1 MLLVAKNVGRVM
13 TRVGGGAG
21 WRQARLQSNRQT
33 MIIALGGNALLRE
46 GQNLTGEAQMTNIE
60 VATKSIA
67 SIASDSEH
75 WNVIVTHGNGPQVG
89 FLALQQAD
97 QFSLDVLNAE
107 TQGMIGSQ
115 LDESLA
121 NQLPGRNVTT
131 LITQV
136 EVDRD
141 DPAFSA
147 PTKPIGPFY
156 ETKPEGTAPLVQV
169 GAKWRRVVAS
179 PKPKRIV
186 ELSTMQRL
194 VGAGELVI
202 CCGGGGI
209 PVVRN
214 DHGQLHGVPAVIDKD
229 LTASLLG
236 QQLGADSLI
245 MLTDAD
251 AVYKDWGKPTQQRM
265 DVVDA
270 FNLDPE
276 WIAQLPAGSM
286 RPKGIA
292 AAEFAKSTGGWAAIG
307 SLNKLDEIIRGTS
320 GTRFTTLNTKFVGES
335 LMSRILPA
343 DMGTWNLEHVKSC
356 ARGCD
361 DN

>member
-1 MLLVAKNVGRVM
+1 MLLVAKNVGRLL
-13 TRVGGGAG
+13 TTVGGGAG

-115 LDESLA
+115 LDESLS

-186 ELSTMQRL
+186 ELSTIQTL
-194 VGAGELVI
+194 VRAGDLVI

-214 DHGQLHGVPAVIDKD
+214 DHGQLHGVP
-229 LTASLLG
+229 
-236 QQLGADSLI
+236 
-245 MLTDAD
+245 
-251 AVYKDWGKPTQQRM
+251 
-265 DVVDA
+265 
-270 FNLDPE
+270 
-276 WIAQLPAGSM
+276 
-286 RPKGIA
+286 
-292 AAEFAKSTGGWAAIG
+292 
-307 SLNKLDEIIRGTS
+307 
-320 GTRFTTLNTKFVGES
+320 
-335 LMSRILPA
+335 
-343 DMGTWNLEHVKSC
+343 
-356 ARGCD
+356 
-361 DN
+361 